1 MFGRA
6 RSLGDRPKLLILSV
20 CGDKQAR
27 QLANVNVELNPQQSD
42 PSLYQF
48 AVDEAPGMVL
58 VMAVTAGKV
67 DCHDQQL

>member
-1 MFGRA
+1 MA
-6 RSLGDRPKLLILSV
+6 HQHNL
-20 CGDKQAR
+20 
-27 QLANVNVELNPQQSD
+27 QQSD

-58 VMAVTAGKV
+58 AMAFTAGKV